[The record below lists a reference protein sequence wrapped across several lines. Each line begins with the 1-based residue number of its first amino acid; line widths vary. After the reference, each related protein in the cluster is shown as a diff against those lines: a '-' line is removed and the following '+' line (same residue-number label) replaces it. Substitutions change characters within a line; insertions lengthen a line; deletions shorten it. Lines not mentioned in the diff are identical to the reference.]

1 MNYVATIGLE
11 VHVQLKTCSKMFCAS
26 AVKFGAE
33 PNTNTC
39 PICLGLPGALPVM
52 NHEAL
57 RLTVLTGLMLGCD
70 IAPVS
75 KFDRKNYFYPDMP
88 KNYQISQYDM
98 PLCTNGSVP
107 LHDLAYPK
115 DAQKTITTPDREV
128 HLVRIHL
135 EEDVAKSFH
144 FENATG
150 IDFNRAGTPLMEIVT
165 QPEIYSPEEAFA
177 FLTAL
182 KQILIYGDVSDADM
196 EKGQLRC
203 DCNVSV
209 RPEEQTELG
218 AKIEIKNMNSISG
231 VRRALAYEIQR
242 QIGLLKSSERLEQ
255 ETRGWD
261 DTAGETFLMRTK
273 EFAHDY
279 RYFPD
284 PDLVPVKTDVLLADV
299 RQRVPEL
306 PKAKRA
312 RFVQQYHV
320 SPYDAGVLA
329 NDLDL
334 ARYFEVAAKGA
345 QKPKNV
351 ANWILNDLQNALT
364 AAGKTVHDCPIP
376 PETID
381 ELVNLID
388 SGKISGKQGKE
399 VFAEMFATG
408 KRAAAIVKEKGIE
421 QLSDS
426 SAIEALCDEVIQANP
441 KPVADFKAGNVASL
455 NFLKGQVI
463 KLSKGKANPQ
473 LVGEILERKLKV
485 STGVLS
491 GAPSLGPLAVQINQ
505 SARWR
510 HEFREI
516 FAVASRMVK
525 RVQTRIHCR
534 LGQRDATRARFVCE
548 NDFIPLDR
556 GNLIIE
562 TRYRPATEKCTCGF
576 WRIEDRR
583 LDFVLSRDATH

>member
-1 MNYVATIGLE
+1 MNYLATIGLE
-11 VHVQLKTCSKMFCAS
+11 VHVQLKTRSKMFCAS
-26 AVKFGAE
+26 PVEFGAE
-33 PNTNTC
+33 PNTHTC

-70 IAPVS
+70 IAPIC

-115 DAQKTITTPDREV
+115 DAQKNIATRDKEV

-144 FENATG
+144 FENSTG

-165 QPEIYSPEEAFA
+165 QPEINSPEEAFA

-182 KQILIYGDVSDADM
+182 KQILIYGGVSDADM

-209 RPEEQTELG
+209 RSEKQTELG

-242 QIGLLKSSERLEQ
+242 QTSLLESSERLEQ

-261 DTAGETFLMRTK
+261 DVAGDTFLMRTK

-279 RYFPD
+279 
-284 PDLVPVKTDVLLADV
+284 LLPVKTEVPLADV
-299 RQRVPEL
+299 RERMPEL

-312 RFVQQYHV
+312 RFVQQYQV

-329 NDLDL
+329 NDLEL
-334 ARYFEVAAKGA
+334 ARYFEAAAKGA
-345 QKPKNV
+345 KKPKNI
-351 ANWILNDLQNALT
+351 ANWILNDLQNALG
-364 AAGKTVHDCPIP
+364 AAGKTIDDCPIP
-376 PETID
+376 PEALD

-408 KRAAAIVKEKGIE
+408 RSAAAIVKEKGIE
-421 QLSDS
+421 QLSDL
-426 SAIEALCDEVIQANP
+426 SAIEAFCDEVIAANP
-441 KPVADFKAGNVASL
+441 KPVADFKRGNVASV

-473 LVGEILERKLKV
+473 LAGEILERKLK
-485 STGVLS
+485 
-491 GAPSLGPLAVQINQ
+491 
-505 SARWR
+505 R
-510 HEFREI
+510 
-516 FAVASRMVK
+516 
-525 RVQTRIHCR
+525 
-534 LGQRDATRARFVCE
+534 
-548 NDFIPLDR
+548 
-556 GNLIIE
+556 
-562 TRYRPATEKCTCGF
+562 
-576 WRIEDRR
+576 
-583 LDFVLSRDATH
+583 

>member
-1 MNYVATIGLE
+1 
-11 VHVQLKTCSKMFCAS
+11 
-26 AVKFGAE
+26 
-33 PNTNTC
+33 
-39 PICLGLPGALPVM
+39 LPGALPVI
-52 NHEAL
+52 NQEAM
-57 RLTVLTGLMLGCD
+57 RMTVLTGLMLGCD

-115 DAQKTITTPDREV
+115 DAQKNIATPDKEV

-144 FENATG
+144 FENSTG

-165 QPEIYSPEEAFA
+165 QPELSSPEEAFA

-209 RPEEQTELG
+209 RPDSQTEFG
-218 AKIEIKNMNSISG
+218 AKIEIKNLNSISG
-231 VRRALAYEIQR
+231 VRRALAYEIRR
-242 QIGLLKSSERLEQ
+242 QISVLQSGEQLEQ

-261 DTAGETFLMRTK
+261 DAAGETFLMRTK

-284 PDLVPVKTDVLLADV
+284 PDLVPVKTDVLVADV
-299 RQRVPEL
+299 RVRVPEL

-312 RFVQQYHV
+312 RFVEQYHV
-320 SPYDAGVLA
+320 SQYDAGVLA
-329 NDLDL
+329 TNLEL
-334 ARYFEVAAKGA
+334 ASYFERAAKA
-345 QKPKNV
+345 AKKPKNV
-351 ANWILNDLQNALT
+351 ANWILNDLQNAMS
-364 AAGKTVHDCPIP
+364 AAGKGISDCPIP
-376 PETID
+376 PEALD

-388 SGKISGKQGKE
+388 SGKVSGKQAKE

-408 KRAAAIVKEKGIE
+408 RSAAAIVKEKGIE
-421 QLSDS
+421 QLSDVGT
-426 SAIEALCDEVIQANP
+426 IEALCDEVIKTNP
-441 KPVADFKAGNVASL
+441 KPVAVFRAGNVASL

-473 LVGEILERKLKV
+473 LVGEILERKLK
-485 STGVLS
+485 G
-491 GAPSLGPLAVQINQ
+491 
-505 SARWR
+505 
-510 HEFREI
+510 
-516 FAVASRMVK
+516 
-525 RVQTRIHCR
+525 
-534 LGQRDATRARFVCE
+534 
-548 NDFIPLDR
+548 
-556 GNLIIE
+556 
-562 TRYRPATEKCTCGF
+562 
-576 WRIEDRR
+576 
-583 LDFVLSRDATH
+583 

>member
-1 MNYVATIGLE
+1 VNYIATIGLE
-11 VHVQLKTCSKMFCAS
+11 VHVQLKTRSKMFCGCP
-26 AVKFGAE
+26 VEFGAE
-33 PNTNTC
+33 PNTHTC
-39 PICLGLPGALPVM
+39 PTCLGLPGGLPVM

-57 RLTVLTGLMLGCD
+57 RMTVLTGLMLDCD
-70 IAPVS
+70 IAPIC

-98 PLCTNGSVP
+98 PLCTNGAVP

-115 DAQKTITTPDREV
+115 DAQKNIATPDKEV

-144 FENATG
+144 FESTTG

-165 QPEIYSPEEAFA
+165 QPEINSPEEAFA
-177 FLTAL
+177 FLTSL
-182 KQILIYGDVSDADM
+182 KQTLIYGAVSDGDM

-209 RPEEQTELG
+209 RPEKQAKLG
-218 AKIEIKNMNSISG
+218 VKIEIKNMNSISG

-242 QIGLLKSSERLEQ
+242 QIGALERGETLEQ

-261 DTAGETFLMRTK
+261 DMAGGTFLMRTK

-284 PDLVPVKTDVLLADV
+284 PDLLPVKSEVLLAHA
-299 RQRVPEL
+299 RGRVPEL

-312 RFVQQYHV
+312 RFVRQYHV
-320 SPYDAGVLA
+320 SSYDAGVLA

-334 ARYFEVAAKGA
+334 ARYFEAAAKGA
-345 QKPKNV
+345 RKPKNV
-351 ANWILNDLQNALT
+351 TNWILNDLQNALST
-364 AAGKTVHDCPIP
+364 TGKTINDCPIQ
-376 PETID
+376 PEALD

-408 KRAAAIVKEKGIE
+408 KDAAAIVKEKGIE
-421 QLSDS
+421 QLSDA
-426 SAIEALCDEVIQANP
+426 SAIEKLCDEVIAANP
-441 KPVADFKAGNVASL
+441 KPVADFKAGNAASL
-455 NFLKGQVI
+455 NFLKGQVM

-473 LVGEILERKLKV
+473 LAGEILERKLK
-485 STGVLS
+485 G
-491 GAPSLGPLAVQINQ
+491 
-505 SARWR
+505 
-510 HEFREI
+510 
-516 FAVASRMVK
+516 
-525 RVQTRIHCR
+525 
-534 LGQRDATRARFVCE
+534 
-548 NDFIPLDR
+548 
-556 GNLIIE
+556 
-562 TRYRPATEKCTCGF
+562 
-576 WRIEDRR
+576 
-583 LDFVLSRDATH
+583 